1 MKTAYAM
8 EDSSKATWRGFEDWV
23 VMPNKRLKVLEVL
36 SESESRFGMLSTHDQ
51 ALLVAD
57 KVVMFLC
64 AMDVRDQHD
73 LGTLLEDAT
82 TENRLTSDWEIV
94 KTGVSGCHGRKK

>member
-1 MKTAYAM
+1 MKTEYAM

-23 VMPNKRLKVLEVL
+23 EMPNKGLKVLEVF
-36 SESESRFGMLSTHDQ
+36 SEFESRFGMLSAHDQ

-57 KVVMFLC
+57 KVVMFSR
-64 AMDVRDQHD
+64 AMDVPDRHD

-82 TENRLTSDWEIV
+82 TESGLTSD
-94 KTGVSGCHGRKK
+94 